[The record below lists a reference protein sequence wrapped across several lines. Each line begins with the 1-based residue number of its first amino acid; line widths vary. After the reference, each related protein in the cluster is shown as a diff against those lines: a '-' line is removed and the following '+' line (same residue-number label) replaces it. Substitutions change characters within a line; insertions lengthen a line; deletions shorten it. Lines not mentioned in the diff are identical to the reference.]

1 MGKNYFDNKLLS
13 FNKKVTS
20 KKKKNIYIYI
30 YVYLEVQKILNS
42 LTTKDY
48 IFFLDRM
55 YSQAMMDLKI
65 CLFTCQ
71 HLTC

>member
-1 MGKNYFDNKLLS
+1 M
-13 FNKKVTS
+13 
-20 KKKKNIYIYI
+20 YI

>member
-20 KKKKNIYIYI
+20 KKNIYIYI

-48 IFFLDRM
+48 TFFLDRM